1 MSITETGPRSVAK
14 VCPYSVDYVVGRGRD
29 RHAVQRSDH
38 FGARNAK
45 SLHVAGASTRL
56 QASER
61 QARVA
66 QGGGE
71 ERVVGFQFDDRDEV
85 RIDCPLHCRFEDY
98 LYLNDAWKE
107 YYHESM
113 KERGE

>member
-14 VCPYSVDYVVGRGRD
+14 VCPYSTDYGVGSGRD

-38 FGARNAK
+38 FSARNAK
-45 SLHVAGASTRL
+45 SLHLAGASTRL

-66 QGGGE
+66 QDGGA
-71 ERVVGFQFDDRDEV
+71 ERVVGFQFDDRNEV
-85 RIDCPLHCRFEDY
+85 
-98 LYLNDAWKE
+98 
-107 YYHESM
+107 
-113 KERGE
+113 

>member
-14 VCPYSVDYVVGRGRD
+14 VCSYSTDYGVGRGRD
-29 RHAVQRSDH
+29 RHVVQRSDH

-45 SLHVAGASTRL
+45 SLHLAGASARL

-66 QGGGE
+66 QGGGAE
-71 ERVVGFQFDDRDEV
+71 GIVGVQFDNRDEV
-85 RIDCPLHCRFEDY
+85 
-98 LYLNDAWKE
+98 
-107 YYHESM
+107 
-113 KERGE
+113 

>member
-14 VCPYSVDYVVGRGRD
+14 VCSYSTDYGVGRGRN
-29 RHAVQRSDH
+29 RHAVQWSDH

-45 SLHVAGASTRL
+45 SLHLAGASARL

-66 QGGGE
+66 QDGGA
-71 ERVVGFQFDDRDEV
+71 ERAVGFQFDDRDEV
-85 RIDCPLHCRFEDY
+85 
-98 LYLNDAWKE
+98 
-107 YYHESM
+107 
-113 KERGE
+113 

>member
-14 VCPYSVDYVVGRGRD
+14 VFLRASHYVVGGGRD

-45 SLHVAGASTRL
+45 SLHHAGASTRL

-61 QARVA
+61 QTRVA
-66 QGGGE
+66 PGGGAE
-71 ERVVGFQFDDRDEV
+71 GVTGFQFDDGDEV
-85 RIDCPLHCRFEDY
+85 
-98 LYLNDAWKE
+98 
-107 YYHESM
+107 
-113 KERGE
+113 

>member
-14 VCPYSVDYVVGRGRD
+14 VFLRASHHVVGGGRD

-45 SLHVAGASTRL
+45 SLHLTGASARL

-66 QGGGE
+66 QDGGA
-71 ERVVGFQFDDRDEV
+71 ERAVGFQFDDRDEV
-85 RIDCPLHCRFEDY
+85 
-98 LYLNDAWKE
+98 
-107 YYHESM
+107 
-113 KERGE
+113 